1 MAALTK
7 AGRKERSARILS
19 FLVLGALVATS
30 TSYLIAPRFQTPVG
44 IVEEANTSLGNKILV
59 NERISLLTAQESR
72 QGLAKAELL
81 EMQEKFPS
89 STEVVSLEQ
98 AINTAIAE
106 AGLTPSALRTL
117 VFETEFVPVP
127 NPLLAINPSAP
138 ASVPAEGGE
147 NAPSNESSVKMYA
160 KSFSLSLVGS
170 PLNLARFLNNLTQL
184 KRVVIIDKF
193 DITVDSAEGLNILTI
208 TGRTFLMPDALES
221 ETDAVDLEEVN
232 NIFDGQT
239 PSTEEDTT
247 P

>member
-89 STEVVSLEQ
+89 NTEVVTLEQ
-98 AINTAIAE
+98 AINTAITA
-106 AGLTPSALRTL
+106 AGLTPSALKNL

-127 NPLLAINPSAP
+127 NPLFAINPSAP
-138 ASVPAEGGE
+138 PAAPAEGDTNTQTEGT
-147 NAPSNESSVKMYA
+147 VKMYA

-170 PLNLARFLNNLTQL
+170 PLNLADFLNNLSQL
-184 KRVVIIDKF
+184 KRTVVIDKF
-193 DITVDSAEGLNILTI
+193 DITVDSAQGLNVLTI
-208 TGRTFLMPDALES
+208 TGRTFLMPDALAS

-232 NIFDGQT
+232 NLFDDENA
-239 PSTEEDTT
+239 PAEDETA

>member
-89 STEVVSLEQ
+89 NTEVVSLEQ
-98 AINTAIAE
+98 AINTAISA
-106 AGLTPSALRTL
+106 AGLTPSALKTL
-117 VFETEFVPVP
+117 VFETEFVPVAD
-127 NPLLAINPSAP
+127 PLSAINPSAP
-138 ASVPAEGGE
+138 VKTPAEGE
-147 NAPSNESSVKMYA
+147 TATTEEQPIKMYA
-160 KSFSLSLVGS
+160 KGFSLSLIGS
-170 PLNLARFLNNLTQL
+170 PLNLASFIDNLTQL

-193 DITVDSAEGLNILTI
+193 DITVDSAEGLNVLTI
-208 TGRTFLMPDALES
+208 TGRTFLMPDALAS

-232 NIFDGQT
+232 NIFDG
-239 PSTEEDTT
+239 EEAPAEENTT

>member
-89 STEVVSLEQ
+89 NTEVVTLEQ
-98 AINTAIAE
+98 AINTAITA
-106 AGLTPSALRTL
+106 AGLTPSALKNL

-127 NPLLAINPSAP
+127 NPLFAINPSAP
-138 ASVPAEGGE
+138 AVPAEGDANTQTEG
-147 NAPSNESSVKMYA
+147 AVKM
-160 KSFSLSLVGS
+160 LSL
-170 PLNLARFLNNLTQL
+170 
-184 KRVVIIDKF
+184 IHI
-193 DITVDSAEGLNILTI
+193 
-208 TGRTFLMPDALES
+208 
-221 ETDAVDLEEVN
+221 
-232 NIFDGQT
+232 
-239 PSTEEDTT
+239 
-247 P
+247 